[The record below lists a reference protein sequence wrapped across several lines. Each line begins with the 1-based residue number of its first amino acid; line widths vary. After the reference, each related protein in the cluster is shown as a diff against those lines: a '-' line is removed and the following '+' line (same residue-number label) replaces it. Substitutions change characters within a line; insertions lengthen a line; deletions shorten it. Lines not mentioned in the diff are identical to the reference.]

1 MANQLPR
8 DNAMY
13 NIGETMNLKK
23 NDKKIMARKEKSH
36 VFGSRL
42 MTNDFSRQKLQI
54 NSEISKEELSR
65 IVWKDIKIPL
75 RDRRLASSLH

>member
-23 NDKKIMARKEKSH
+23 NDKKIMAR
-36 VFGSRL
+36 
-42 MTNDFSRQKLQI
+42 
-54 NSEISKEELSR
+54 
-65 IVWKDIKIPL
+65 
-75 RDRRLASSLH
+75 